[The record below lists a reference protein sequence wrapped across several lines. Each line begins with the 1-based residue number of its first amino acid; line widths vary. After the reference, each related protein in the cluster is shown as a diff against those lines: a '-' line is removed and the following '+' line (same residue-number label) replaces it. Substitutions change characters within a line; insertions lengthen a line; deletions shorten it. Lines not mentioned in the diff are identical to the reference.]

1 MVGIY
6 MIKNLISGKV
16 YIGKSIDIKT
26 RWRDHLR
33 HLRKNTHHSKHL
45 QNSFNKYGESV
56 FVCGIIE
63 EYPKELLDSKEKYWI
78 DYYDSYNKG
87 YNEEIPTG
95 VNNGRIY
102 TEENRRILSEAM
114 KLYHSK
120 LPDKIKKRRRKLLD
134 EARKKAIYTSK
145 NISPK
150 QRAILLEKSKNTLR
164 KKYGKKIYGY
174 DKDTLELKYTFG
186 SVGEFND
193 YINPNK
199 HSKFSAKRIRE
210 IEVGKREA
218 YKGHIWLR
226 EGVSLEDIP
235 GLYERY
241 YRKMSKQTKPVVPKL
256 TKEEFSKKQK
266 ANSDKARQKLI
277 DNKTYI
283 YHVYTEDG
291 VFMKEFYVL
300 SDVSDFVNI
309 PTRRLRKVMN
319 RGVELYRGYK
329 IQKIK

>member
-1 MVGIY
+1 METVSGIY
-6 MIKNLISGKV
+6 AIKNIVNQKM
-16 YIGKSIDIKT
+16 YIGKSVNVFK
-26 RWRDHLR
+26 RFGAHFSSLR
-33 HLRKNTHHSKHL
+33 RNYHHSKHL

-150 QRAILLEKSKNTLR
+150 QRAILLE
-164 KKYGKKIYGY
+164 I
-174 DKDTLELKYTFG
+174 
-186 SVGEFND
+186 
-193 YINPNK
+193 
-199 HSKFSAKRIRE
+199 
-210 IEVGKREA
+210 
-218 YKGHIWLR
+218 
-226 EGVSLEDIP
+226 
-235 GLYERY
+235 
-241 YRKMSKQTKPVVPKL
+241 
-256 TKEEFSKKQK
+256 
-266 ANSDKARQKLI
+266 
-277 DNKTYI
+277 
-283 YHVYTEDG
+283 
-291 VFMKEFYVL
+291 
-300 SDVSDFVNI
+300 
-309 PTRRLRKVMN
+309 
-319 RGVELYRGYK
+319 
-329 IQKIK
+329 